1 MKIKIKLCSCK
12 AEFID
17 LCSFFQQIKEDVAF
31 HFVFVENKMILKN
44 ESNITMMRKPY
55 NYGDLE
61 VVKGIITR
69 KFIITQNNHD
79 YELRVLLKNLL
90 MKVEKNMKQQRIS
103 QALLSYHGS
112 KKTHNVQSNLLLLY

>member
-1 MKIKIKLCSCK
+1 
-12 AEFID
+12 
-17 LCSFFQQIKEDVAF
+17 
-31 HFVFVENKMILKN
+31 
-44 ESNITMMRKPY
+44 MMRKPY

-103 QALLSYHGS
+103 QALYE
-112 KKTHNVQSNLLLLY
+112 

>member
-1 MKIKIKLCSCK
+1 
-12 AEFID
+12 
-17 LCSFFQQIKEDVAF
+17 
-31 HFVFVENKMILKN
+31 
-44 ESNITMMRKPY
+44 MMRKPY